1 MHQSGQRS
9 RNWPTTSVDGEM
21 PDMSEPIEVDIFA
34 DPGLPSRLVE
44 RFLNW
49 VAQDGRY
56 SFRHNRQ
63 QIPLRD
69 DGTLDLESVRSW
81 SQEHGVDATVIVT
94 EIPRT
99 AGHRPKMTAMH
110 PADSL
115 VIISLPA
122 LGWFNLTKRLRGVI
136 LESLDVAVRTDGTE
150 DELPD
155 LDCGVVHTQ
164 GSGSEESYY
173 VASPWWWSGRAR
185 LVLGM
190 VRTNEP
196 LATAPKLSGAFAA
209 ASATGAFGIFFSS
222 IWKMADALPTWRLGL
237 ISVMTIVVM
246 VGWLTVGNGL
256 WERRHSANSLREAN
270 MYNAST
276 LVTLAASVS
285 LLYLALF
292 LGIFTAALVVIDASF
307 MTETIGRQ
315 SSVRNYLNIAWLSA
329 SMGTVAGA
337 LGSSFDSDVDL
348 RELTHGR
355 RQMMRYWERS
365 DG

>member
-1 MHQSGQRS
+1 MTE
-9 RNWPTTSVDGEM
+9 PTTVD
-21 PDMSEPIEVDIFA
+21 VFA
-34 DPGLPSRLVE
+34 DPGLPSDVVG
-44 RFLNW
+44 RFL
-49 VAQDGRY
+49 AGAGQDDRY
-56 SFRHNRQ
+56 DFRHKRQ
-63 QIPLRD
+63 LIPLRA
-69 DGTLDLESVRSW
+69 DGTLDLESVRTW
-81 SQEHGVDATVIVT
+81 SQDNGVDATVIVT

-99 AGHRPKMTAMH
+99 AGRRPKMAAMH
-110 PADSL
+110 PTASL

-122 LGWFNLTKRLRGVI
+122 LGWFNLPKRLTDAI
-136 LESLDVAVRTDGTE
+136 LGSLDVVTRTDATD
-150 DELPD
+150 DEVPEVD
-155 LDCGVVHTQ
+155 FGEVHTQ
-164 GSGSEESYY
+164 GRGPEESYY
-173 VASPWWWSGRAR
+173 VASPWWRSGRVR

-209 ASATGAFGIFFSS
+209 ASATGAFGVFFSS

-237 ISVMTIVVM
+237 ISLMTIVVM

-256 WERRHSANSLREAN
+256 WERRSSANSLREAT
-270 MYNAST
+270 MYNVST

-292 LGIFTAALVVIDASF
+292 VGIFTAAIVVIDSGF

-355 RQMMRYWERS
+355 RQMMRYWEKS